1 MTTYW
6 TQFAKNLNP
15 NSSSLPA
22 WAPYSSST
30 DVFQSLIP
38 PTPMPE
44 STFNAEHNCSVLW
57 DLDLMLDG
65 RACLIQARAPF
76 VCYSDSLSVVSGRLL
91 PA

>member
-1 MTTYW
+1 LPYLFVLDGTPAVFTPEQQQLSAAMTTYW

-22 WAPYSSST
+22 WAPYSSSI

-57 DLDLMLDG
+57 DL
-65 RACLIQARAPF
+65 I
-76 VCYSDSLSVVSGRLL
+76 
-91 PA
+91 